1 MTRSLMIFGQGAI
14 LCHPWVMQEMKAV
27 ALEDEQQRIDSF
39 DHALFG
45 HIGFAISNA
54 VRSWWFGL
62 TAAHIGKA
70 PGDDY
75 TRRFYRKLDRYSAAL
90 ALMADTSMLLLGG
103 KLKFKESLS
112 GRLGDVLSQ
121 LYIASSML
129 KRHEDEGRPVGDQP
143 LLAWA
148 FHDSINK
155 IETALSGALRN
166 FPIRPVGWLL
176 WLLVFPW
183 GRRAQAPSD
192 RLGHRAASLLMT
204 PCDARQRLAQGV
216 FLTPGA
222 HNPAGRVDSYLPK
235 VILADPVE
243 RKFLKALKNSDIE
256 ALDFASQLDE
266 GVREGWITAEERTQ
280 LEELRAMT
288 LDAISVDDFDTE
300 ELRSAGYARAH
311 GMLDARHAA

>member
-1 MTRSLMIFGQGAI
+1 MK
-14 LCHPWVMQEMKAV
+14 EMKAV
-27 ALEDEQQRIDSF
+27 QLEDPVQRLDAF
-39 DHALFG
+39 DVNLFG
-45 HIGFAISNA
+45 HIGYAISNA
-54 VRSWWFGL
+54 VRAFWYGL
-62 TAAHIGKA
+62 TWSKFGKA

-90 ALMADTSMLLLGG
+90 AVMADTSMLLLGG

-121 LYIASSML
+121 LYIASAML
-129 KRHEDEGRPVGDQP
+129 KRYQDEGNPAGDQP

-148 FHDSINK
+148 FHDAINK

-176 WLLVFPW
+176 WAIIFPW

-192 RLGHRAASLLMT
+192 RLGHRAAALLMT
-204 PCDARQRLAQGV
+204 PCDARARLGDGV
-216 FLTPGA
+216 FLTPCA
-222 HNPAGRVDSYLPK
+222 NNPAGRIDSYLPK

-256 ALDFASQLDE
+256 ALDFPAQLDE
-266 GVREGWITAEERTQ
+266 GVREGWITADERKQ

-300 ELRSAGYARAH
+300 ELRSAGYRDLHGRDAARA
-311 GMLDARHAA
+311 AA